1 MSLLGH
7 APLWNDVL
15 HPLQAQRRGV
25 VLWRTTTRE
34 RRANPRLCSSVY
46 KSKAPTGRRFT
57 FASTEHFVELEESFK
72 KPRDHIR
79 RAVTNQFVRAE
90 AVNLVAV
97 QA

>member
-7 APLWNDVL
+7 APSWNDARQ
-15 HPLQAQRRGV
+15 PAQVKRRGV
-25 VLWRTTTRE
+25 VLWRTTTGE
-34 RRANPRLCSSVY
+34 RRAIPRLDSSVY
-46 KSKAPTGRRFT
+46 KNKVPTGRRFPSR
-57 FASTEHFVELEESFK
+57 STEHFVELEESFK
-72 KPRDHIR
+72 KPRDDIR